1 MKKIVL
7 LFLFIPFIGF
17 SQEIQM
23 NDINSLYE
31 YSHIRD
37 STNTTINE
45 LEKNILALKYSN
57 IAKSENTLS
66 GENYF
71 SVMILGT
78 PVQVHYF
85 ISVEFKENKYKLNI
99 SKFILEDRRWSPVPL
114 ENIKSGKSK
123 WIKKINENLPK
134 IIKSIETIS
143 NW

>member
-1 MKKIVL
+1 MKKII
-7 LFLFIPFIGF
+7 LFLLFIPFIGL

-23 NDINSLYE
+23 NEINSLYE
-31 YSHIRD
+31 FSHIKE
-37 STNTTINE
+37 STNITINE

-57 IAKSENTLS
+57 VAKSENTLS

-71 SVMILGT
+71 SVIILGT

-85 ISVEFKENKYKLNI
+85 ILIEFKENKYKLNI